1 MQPEVSEQNVEHYQG
16 EMPVAVLDELM
27 AMKTALQ
34 LSGPE
39 LADRCRQRFGLSVD
53 WRTLL
58 EAIGQRRI
66 ARTKMNGD
74 TELWDALQRSGGLL
88 DLFVCM
94 LYHPVAEWAMLSDAK
109 AWAARN
115 GCLDDFPSEPL
126 ERMEVFSDR
135 IKGVFLEMHAR
146 LDPQTIK
153 FVFDQLRVSP
163 KDSIVDTLLK
173 KSAQK

>member
-27 AMKTALQ
+27 AMKIALQ

-58 EAIGQRRI
+58 EATGQRRI

-74 TELWDALQRSGGLL
+74 TELWDAFQRSGGLL